1 MNKTSNYQLNQ
12 WELTD
17 RIRMEDFNGDN
28 EKIDAALAGL
38 AGQVASK
45 ADSSTVSSLTTKVNA
60 KAAQSDLTAAV
71 SRITALESGKAEK
84 TALAA
89 EQTARENADNAEKAA
104 REAADAALGVRID
117 DLTPKAGA
125 QFIRTVTLE
134 ESGSF
139 VYLNLGEIDWD
150 QWKAVH
156 LSLDVYTANGN
167 GATVVFGT
175 DNAGS
180 VSSNSTP
187 PDNSESRYLNH
198 VLLYPLFDKR
208 RYVCPIVMGYSGT
221 AFNRCFTRFS
231 DLTSIS
237 LRGMSTE
244 VLAGTKCDI
253 WGEK

>member
-1 MNKTSNYQLNQ
+1 MKQTQNYQLNQ
-12 WELTD
+12 WEMTD
-17 RIRMEDFNGDN
+17 LIKMEDFNGDN
-28 EKIDAALAGL
+28 SKVDAALKTL

-45 ADSSTVSSLTTKVNA
+45 ADSATVSSLSAVVNA
-60 KAAQSDLTAAV
+60 KAAQSDLTAAANRV
-71 SRITALESGKAEK
+71 TALESGKADK
-84 TALAA
+84 TALTA
-89 EQTARENADNAEKAA
+89 EQTARE
-104 REAADAALGVRID
+104 AADGALGARID
-117 DLTPKAGA
+117 ALTPKAGA
-125 QFIRTVTLE
+125 QFIRTVTLS